1 MKGVGRERESKARS
15 PGTCSK
21 VALEVAQCHFYH
33 IPSKCAQ
40 GKGKGESLDLVMK
53 GGKVCKSILDG
64 NIAVNIFDNYNH
76 PQESTC
82 LLYGNV
88 VSQLS
93 LKRVELHMNS
103 WVR

>member
-1 MKGVGRERESKARS
+1 MLFLLHSIQVCPEEREGRE
-15 PGTCSK
+15 
-21 VALEVAQCHFYH
+21 
-33 IPSKCAQ
+33 
-40 GKGKGESLDLVMK
+40 SLPCEE

-64 NIAVNIFDNYNH
+64 NIAVNIFDNWNH

-93 LKRVELHMNS
+93 LKTVELPMNS
-103 WVR
+103 RVR